1 STMSQKRTLLTLI
14 ISISCAAVFA
24 QSPKCHTDEA
34 LQLYLNQS
42 PNLRDQIIA
51 QEQTVREWIRN
62 NRQDH
67 QRTSGSV
74 VTIPTVFHIVYKNNT
89 QNIADS
95 NITRQIAILNECY
108 RLQNTNFSQ
117 TRSIFDTIAADVE
130 VDFCLASIDPSGN
143 PTTGITRTQA
153 PAGSFFDPI
162 LGFDNVKR
170 SANGGKDPWPADQYL
185 NIWICDMSLF
195 GLTAVLGYA
204 QFPGGN
210 PLTDGVVIQYQFT
223 GFMPNNT
230 SSDLGKTAVH
240 EVGHWLGLRHIWGDG
255 QGSSTPCDSTDY
267 VDDTPNADTAS
278 QQTCIIKNSCNNE
291 SAFWS
296 SIGVDPPDMM
306 ENYMDYSYDACMT
319 MFTQGQKDRMLGF
332 LNTLRAS
339 LLNSPGC
346 GSTSL
351 PEPNVNNPV
360 VYPNPAHHSIGI
372 GGVSTKPK
380 SIQIMDLSGKTYF
393 ASAVQEFGEIEINQ
407 LSAGTY
413 LVQVEFENGTSRA
426 IRFVKQ

>member
-1 STMSQKRTLLTLI
+1 MRPFLHLTLLILLTTPIL
-14 ISISCAAVFA
+14 SVA

-34 LQLYLNQS
+34 HQQLMGKNPALKDQLQF
-42 PNLRDQIIA
+42 
-51 QEQTVREWIRN
+51 QENTVREWIRN
-62 NRQDH
+62 NRNGQVN
-67 QRTSGSV
+67 RSSAV
-74 VTIPTVFHIVYKNNT
+74 VSIPVVFHIVYKNNT

-95 NITRQIAILNECY
+95 NIVRQVDILNECY
-108 RLQNTNFSQ
+108 RLQNANFSQ
-117 TRSIFDTIAADVE
+117 TRAIFDTIAADVE
-130 VDFCLASIDPSGN
+130 VEFCLASVDPNGN
-143 PTTGITRTQA
+143 PTNGITRTQA

-195 GLTAVLGYA
+195 GITAVLGYA
-204 QFPGGN
+204 QFPGGD

-255 QGSSTPCDSTDY
+255 QGSSTLCDSTDY

-278 QQTCIIKNSCNNE
+278 QQTCLIKNSCTNE
-291 SAFWS
+291 SPFWS
-296 SIGVDPPDMM
+296 SIGIDPPDMM

-332 LNTLRAS
+332 LNTVRS
-339 LLNSPGC
+339 TLLTSPGC
-346 GSTSL
+346 GNTALNELSATQFSTF
-351 PEPNVNNPV
+351 PNPV
-360 VYPNPAHHSIGI
+360 RDQLQIDIGLDALRE
-372 GGVSTKPK
+372 
-380 SIQIMDLSGKTYF
+380 IQIIDINGKIWQSIANDNLQTVDV
-393 ASAVQEFGEIEINQ
+393 SA
-407 LSAGTY
+407 LP
-413 LVQVEFENGTSRA
+413 NGTFVIKALFEEGRSKSV
-426 IRFVKQ
+426 RFVKQ

>member
-1 STMSQKRTLLTLI
+1 MSKKHTLLTLL
-14 ISISCAAVFA
+14 ISISCAVAFA
-24 QSPKCHTDEA
+24 QTPKCHTDEA
-34 LQLYLNQS
+34 HQLYLNQS
-42 PNLRDQIIA
+42 PDLRSQIIA
-51 QEQTVREWIRN
+51 QEETVREWIRN
-62 NRQDH
+62 NRNGN
-67 QRTSGSV
+67 QRTNGTV

-95 NITRQIAILNECY
+95 NITRQIDILNECY

-130 VDFCLASIDPSGN
+130 VEFCLASVDPSGN
-143 PTTGITRTQA
+143 PTSGITRTQA
-153 PAGSFFDPI
+153 PAGSFFDPL

-170 SANGGKDPWPADQYL
+170 SANGGKDPWPTNQYL

-278 QQTCIIKNSCNNE
+278 QQTCIIKNSCSNE
-291 SAFWS
+291 STFWS
-296 SIGVDPPDMM
+296 SIGIDPPDMM

-332 LNTLRAS
+332 LNTLRTS
-339 LLNSPGC
+339 LLTSPGC
-346 GSTSL
+346 GSTSVS
-351 PEPNVNNPV
+351 EITDDNPV
-360 VYPNPAHHSIGI
+360 VYPNPAQHSIGF
-372 GGVSTKPK
+372 GGMSTKPK
-380 SIQIMDLSGKTYF
+380 SIQIMDLSGKTHF
-393 ASAVQEFGEIEINQ
+393 SSAMQELGEIEINQ

-413 LVQVEFENGTSRA
+413 LVQVHFENGTSKS

>member
-1 STMSQKRTLLTLI
+1 MNHKFNFLAIALLF
-14 ISISCAAVFA
+14 SCATASA

-34 LQLYLNQS
+34 HQYYLNQT
-42 PNLRDQIIA
+42 PQLRNQILA
-51 QEQTVREWIRN
+51 QEASVREWIRA
-62 NRQDH
+62 NRQGN
-67 QRTSGSV
+67 QRNSGSV
-74 VTIPTVFHIVYKNNT
+74 VSIPTVFHIVYKNNT

-95 NITRQIAILNECY
+95 NITRQIDILNECY
-108 RLQNTNFSQ
+108 RLQNANFSQ

-130 VDFCLASIDPSGN
+130 VEFCLASVDPSGN
-143 PTTGITRTQA
+143 PTNGITRTQA
-153 PAGSFFDPI
+153 PASSFFDPI

-230 SSDLGKTAVH
+230 SSDLGRTAVH

-278 QQTCIIKNSCNNE
+278 QQTCIIKNSCSNE

-296 SIGVDPPDMM
+296 SIGIDPPDMM

-319 MFTQGQKDRMLGF
+319 MFSQGQKDRMLGF
-332 LNTLRAS
+332 LNTTRAS
-339 LLNSPGC
+339 LLTSPGC
-346 GSTSL
+346 GNTSL
-351 PEPNVNNPV
+351 MEPQTDNPV
-360 VYPNPAHHSIGI
+360 VYPNPAQYSIGLGNI
-372 GGVSTKPK
+372 SAKPK
-380 SIQIMDLSGKTYF
+380 LIQIIDLSGK
-393 ASAVQEFGEIEINQ
+393 ALNNLPANEIGEIEISK
-407 LSAGTY
+407 LASGTY
-413 LVQVEFENGTSRA
+413 FLRVEFENSTSRSV
-426 IRFVKQ
+426 RFVKQ

>member
-1 STMSQKRTLLTLI
+1 HQLI
-14 ISISCAAVFA
+14 LNSN
-24 QSPKCHTDEA
+24 PA
-34 LQLYLNQS
+34 LMQQLQANEL
-42 PNLRDQIIA
+42 
-51 QEQTVREWIRN
+51 TVREWILN
-62 NRQDH
+62 NRKGQ
-67 QRTSGSV
+67 QRGTSTL
-74 VTIPTVFHIVYKNNT
+74 VTIPVVFHVVYKNNT

-95 NITRQIAILNECY
+95 NLVRQLDILNECY

-117 TRSIFDTIAADVE
+117 TRAIFDTIAADVE
-130 VDFCLASIDPSGN
+130 VEFCLATVDPSGN
-143 PTTGITRTQA
+143 PSNGITRTQA
-153 PAGSFFDPI
+153 PTSAFFDPL

-230 SSDLGKTAVH
+230 TSDLGKTTVH

-278 QQTCIIKNSCNNE
+278 QQTCIIKNSCTNE
-291 SAFWS
+291 SAYWNA
-296 SIGVDPPDMM
+296 IGIDPPDMI

-339 LLNSPGC
+339 LLTSPGC
-346 GSTSL
+346 GNTNLSEL
-351 PEPNVNNPV
+351 NVKNPV
-360 VYPNPAHHSIGI
+360 VYPNPAHHSLAL

-380 SIQIMDLSGKTYF
+380 SIQITDISGRTYF
-393 ASAVQEFGEIEINQ
+393 ASSTQVLSEIEISQ
-407 LSAGTY
+407 LSTGAY
-413 LVQVEFENGTSRA
+413 ILQVEFENGTNKS